1 MRNNNNAKRTSIVA
15 LALVIGLAVGA
26 CSPTNDNSTTTVP
39 GGVTTTTAP
48 AVDMTTTTV
57 GG

>member
-1 MRNNNNAKRTSIVA
+1 MKRNKRTTKSIVGLA
-15 LALVIGLAVGA
+15 LAIGLLVGA
-26 CSPTNDNSTTTVP
+26 CSPNNDNSTTTVP
-39 GGVTTTTAP
+39 GGATTTTAP